1 MTGAS
6 MPLSGARTLQ
16 SLAGSAALVGGVV
29 RRCPAT
35 DMQAETET
43 SSEPREDAPPP
54 GAGARAGRGVLWI
67 SAAKIVFVLFGFA
80 VQFGLP
86 RVLESPAEFGLLSA
100 AIAFTVILTNA
111 MTSSMV
117 QTTSKLV
124 AEAGGRAIARPLAVR
139 HAGLASILA
148 LAVLGAAGLVAERV
162 LSSPALTPL
171 VRLGS
176 VVVVAY
182 AIYSTAIGALNGAH
196 AFERQ
201 ARLDATFSTVR
212 TLGLLGGG
220 VSLGLA
226 LSAMTGFATA
236 ALAMASIGALAAG
249 LHRAPEGPVP
259 PLGRHLR
266 VLLPIGL
273 YQLALNGLLQLDIE
287 ILVTGTTL
295 AASAG
300 GASEAAA
307 SDAGAHAAGLYRV
320 AQTLAFVP
328 YQLVTSVTLVLFP
341 VVAHAASAGQES
353 EARETVRAAV
363 RFSLL
368 FVAGLLTP
376 LAGAA
381 SGAVRLAFPSAYE
394 GADVVVPVLALS
406 QLFFAMGVLQA
417 TVLIGRGHLWRVVAI
432 ATGALA
438 LGVLGNVLAWWLA
451 PATLP
456 LGTAWGTTLGSIAFA
471 ALTALALH
479 ADLRVGLAPSS
490 LVRVAL
496 AGGVAL
502 VVARLVPGEG
512 RIVGLVALVLAG
524 LAYLAVLAASRELG
538 SADLALVRRVLARGR
553 KPR

>member
-1 MTGAS
+1 
-6 MPLSGARTLQ
+6 
-16 SLAGSAALVGGVV
+16 
-29 RRCPAT
+29 
-35 DMQAETET
+35 MQAETET
-43 SSEPREDAPPP
+43 RSEPRENPAPP
-54 GAGARAGRGVLWI
+54 AESARAGRGVLWI
-67 SAAKIVFVLFGFA
+67 SAAKILFVLFGFA

-86 RVLESPAEFGLLSA
+86 RVLGSPAEFGLLSA

-124 AEAGGRAIARPLAVR
+124 AEAGGRSIARPLALR

-148 LAVLGAAGLVAERV
+148 LSVLGAAGLVAERV

-182 AIYSTAIGALNGAH
+182 AVYSTAIGALNGAH
-196 AFERQ
+196 AFDRQ

-220 VSLGLA
+220 LSLGLA
-226 LSAMTGFATA
+226 VSAMTGFAA
-236 ALAMASIGALAAG
+236 AAVTMASIGALAAG
-249 LHRAPEGPVP
+249 LYRAPDGAVP
-259 PLGRHLR
+259 PLSQHLR

-295 AASAG
+295 AASEG
-300 GASEAAA
+300 GASEALA
-307 SDAGAHAAGLYRV
+307 SEAGAHAAGLYRV

-341 VVAHAASAGQES
+341 VVAHAASAGKES
-353 EARETVRAAV
+353 EARETVRAAL
-363 RFSLL
+363 RFSLI
-368 FVAGLLTP
+368 FVAGLLAP

-394 GADVVVPVLALS
+394 GADEVVPVLALS
-406 QLFFAMGVLQA
+406 QLFFAMGVLHA
-417 TVLIGRGHLWRVVAI
+417 TVLIGRGHLWRVVGI
-432 ATGALA
+432 AATTLS
-438 LGVLGNVLAWWLA
+438 LSVLGNLLAWRLA
-451 PATLP
+451 PAMLP
-456 LGTAWGTTLGSIAFA
+456 LGTAWGTALGSVVFA
-471 ALTALALH
+471 GLTALALQL
-479 ADLRVGLAPSS
+479 DLGVGLAPRS

-496 AGGVAL
+496 AAAAAL
-502 VVARLVPGEG
+502 GTARLVPGEG
-512 RIVGLVALVLAG
+512 RVAGLVALAVAAA
-524 LAYLAVLAASRELG
+524 AYLAILSVSRELG
-538 SADLALVRRVLARGR
+538 SADLAIVRRVLARGR